1 MGTIV
6 LRGMAAEFCSESTER
21 DADESSYGLVFTS
34 DVMTGAIAGGK
45 GSIQP
50 PGDIDVLGY

>member
-1 MGTIV
+1 M

-50 PGDIDVLGY
+50 PGDIDDLGY